1 VTGGRFDVVIVGGG
15 PAGLTAARVLGE
27 AGATVLVVEKHP
39 EIGDPVRTS
48 GGTWIQDMAE
58 HGVPAGLYH
67 PFRRVRL
74 VMPSSEATFEHQQ
87 ARACVLDV
95 RRTYR
100 LLASRSVDAGASVRT
115 ESAVQA
121 LSTSRDRPSGVVLRL
136 ASGRTDH
143 VRAEIVVDASG
154 YAAGP
159 SRRFGV
165 PIGPRLYGLGV
176 EEELEAPAY
185 DQDEAVLYLGREF
198 APDGYAWAFPC
209 GNGRV
214 RIGVGV
220 PLPASR
226 SAPARLV
233 ARLRADNAHL
243 RAALAGARRVEVHR
257 GIIPF
262 SPPSEPL
269 VWNGLVRVGDA
280 AGHASALAGEG
291 IRLAMDA
298 GTMAGRAITA
308 ALTDGGPGS
317 ARLRD
322 YERSWRRS
330 QGRELR
336 AAYRVHRRLLGRSD
350 ADWERL
356 GRALRPLT
364 AEQVDRLLRSRY
376 SAAWLL
382 GVLVRSPRTVPVGIR
397 LLRPRPPSSL
407 PDRSVAT

>member
-1 VTGGRFDVVIVGGG
+1 MEGPRFDAVIVGGG

-27 AGATVLVVEKHP
+27 AGATVLVVEKDP
-39 EIGDPVRTS
+39 EIGEPVRTS
-48 GGTWIQDMAE
+48 GGTWIQDMAQ
-58 HGVPAGLYH
+58 HGIPAGLYH
-67 PFRRVRL
+67 PFRRLRL
-74 VMPSSEATFEHQQ
+74 VMSSSEATFEHRE

-100 LLASRSVDAGASVRT
+100 HLASRSVEAGATVRT
-115 ESAVQA
+115 GTAVQA
-121 LSTSRDRPSGVVLRL
+121 LSTRKGRPSGVVLRH
-136 ASGRTDH
+136 ASGRSGH

-159 SRRFGV
+159 SRQFGV
-165 PIGPRLYGLGV
+165 PLGHRLFGLGV

-185 DQDEAVLYLGREF
+185 CQDEAVLFLGREF

-209 GNGRV
+209 GGGRV

-220 PLPASR
+220 PLPATR
-226 SAPARLV
+226 SGPAELV
-233 ARLRADNAHL
+233 GRLRAVSAHL
-243 RAALAGARRVEVHR
+243 RQALAGARTVEVHR
-257 GIIPF
+257 GIVPF

-269 VWNGLVRVGDA
+269 VWKGLVRVGDA
-280 AGHASALAGEG
+280 AGQASALAGEG

-298 GTMAGRAITA
+298 GTMAGRAIA
-308 ALTDGGPGS
+308 NALNDGGPGS

-322 YERSWRRS
+322 YEGRWRRS

-336 AAYRVHRRLLGRSD
+336 AAHLVHRRLLGRTD
-350 ADWERL
+350 PDWERL

-376 SAAWLL
+376 SAAWLM
-382 GVLVRSPRTVPVGIR
+382 GVLVRNPRILPVGLS
-397 LLRPRPPSSL
+397 LLRPRPSSL
-407 PDRSVAT
+407 AEGSST